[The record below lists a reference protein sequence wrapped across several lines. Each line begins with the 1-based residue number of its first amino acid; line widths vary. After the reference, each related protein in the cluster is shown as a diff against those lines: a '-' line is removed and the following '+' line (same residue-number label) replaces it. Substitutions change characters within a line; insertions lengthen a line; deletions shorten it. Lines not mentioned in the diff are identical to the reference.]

1 MNNKWIT
8 ILLSIIAI
16 AMIYIAVCQYVII
29 GYQQREQQW
38 EYSSKDMLDVDTAKI
53 NFAEEN
59 DWLKERWEPIMPLYV
74 KESTGMIRVLV
85 RRPRSDQ

>member
-8 ILLSIIAI
+8 ISLSIIAI
-16 AMIYIAVCQYVII
+16 AMIYIVACQCVII
-29 GYQQREQQW
+29 GFQQREQQW

-59 DWLKERWEPIMPLYV
+59 DWLKEGWEPIMPLYV
-74 KESTGMIRVLV
+74 KESTGAIRVLV